1 MEVNRKIKYETLIT
15 ILSIV
20 IYVIVNSYCMN
31 NFGMNSYKTVIC
43 NLVLLVTILIYV
55 IKNKLCE
62 YYGLVKITKY
72 KEFLFYIPLFI
83 IMSINL
89 WNGINISN
97 TKEEIIAH
105 IFTMICVGFL
115 EEIIFRG
122 FLFKMMENDNV
133 KKAII
138 VTSLTF
144 GLGHIVN
151 LLNGAD
157 LVPTLIQ
164 ICCAITIGFLFVTIF
179 QKGKSLIPC
188 IIAHIV
194 INSTSIFGIE
204 NKISVYIVPI
214 ILVIVSISYSLYIR
228 KNVK

>member
-1 MEVNRKIKYETLIT
+1 
-15 ILSIV
+15 
-20 IYVIVNSYCMN
+20 
-31 NFGMNSYKTVIC
+31 
-43 NLVLLVTILIYV
+43 
-55 IKNKLCE
+55 
-62 YYGLVKITKY
+62 
-72 KEFLFYIPLFI
+72 
-83 IMSINL
+83 
-89 WNGINISN
+89 
-97 TKEEIIAH
+97 
-105 IFTMICVGFL
+105 MICVGFL

-151 LLNGAD
+151 LFNGAD

-228 KNVK
+228 KNIK